1 MLSIN
6 AYAAASQVAADLA
19 VAKRL
24 HDYTQ
29 AGQPVYDQGRFAQ
42 E

>member
-1 MLSIN
+1 MFSIN

-19 VAKRL
+19 AAKRL

-29 AGQPVYDQGRFAQ
+29 LAQPVYYQGR
-42 E
+42 